1 MIEGRPVAGFGRPG
15 RAGVPP
21 PAADGDGTPSL
32 PARSRDTDGDGT
44 PSLKVDCFIRA
55 IEQTAPVLQNSPKIG
70 HLGKY
75 AFVCLYKSYF
85 CGLVEIYRAVDETG
99 GKMKGH

>member
-1 MIEGRPVAGFGRPG
+1 MI
-15 RAGVPP
+15 
-21 PAADGDGTPSL
+21 
-32 PARSRDTDGDGT
+32 
-44 PSLKVDCFIRA
+44 
-55 IEQTAPVLQNSPKIG
+55 PKIG

-99 GKMKGH
+99 GKMKGSSIQ

>member
-21 PAADGDGTPSL
+21 PAA
-32 PARSRDTDGDGT
+32 DGDGT

-85 CGLVEIYRAVDETG
+85 SGLVEIYRAVDETG